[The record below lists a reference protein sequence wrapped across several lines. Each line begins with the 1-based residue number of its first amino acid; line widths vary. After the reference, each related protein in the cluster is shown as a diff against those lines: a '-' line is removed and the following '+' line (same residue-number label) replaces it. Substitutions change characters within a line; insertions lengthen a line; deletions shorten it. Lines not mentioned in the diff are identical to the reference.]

1 MGLKQKRATRDG
13 VSSSFLSPDQDR
25 RTKTKPLHIYMART
39 IGLSVLP
46 LLLLTIYL
54 AGSHIHGFQAERD
67 REAIERVEN
76 AASSLDHDLSARI
89 SALEV
94 LAVSPLL
101 DSPARI
107 RDFYRQAQGFHQ
119 RIGGHVILADLSLHM
134 VLNTQVPYGSAL
146 PALSEPEGLA
156 AAPAALATG
165 QPAVGDMFRDSIAR
179 QRFVAITVPVLREGQ
194 TVALLLNIVSVDWL
208 QQHLEAITL
217 PPDWSLML
225 RDSIGDVMA
234 QALSVDKNE
243 VISEKDAA
251 RQFASQMKWAPWTV
265 VLEIPRVAYFSSV
278 VKMAGTLAVAILT
291 LTLASMIGGRL
302 SSRRLSESII
312 SLAQNS
318 SGPPSTPAISEF
330 EAVRRILT
338 KTKAARDFSEK
349 TLKES
354 ESRYR
359 ELFEANPHPM
369 WVYDLEML
377 AFLAVNDSAI
387 NRYGYSREEFL
398 GMTIKD
404 IRPSGEVP
412 RLLENVRGVTEGIDD
427 AGAWWHIKKDGSAIL
442 VEITSHTLL
451 FSGRPA
457 ELVLAHD
464 ITDRKRHEDELKYLA
479 THDDLTGLANRA
491 LLLER
496 LNQAVSHARQSGQS
510 VALLLLDIDRFKV
523 VNESLGHD
531 FGDKL
536 LCEVGKRL
544 LQIVRGAN
552 TVARLGGD
560 EFIVLLTEISE
571 VDEIGLV
578 CSQILNRLAEPHRID
593 GREIILTASLGVSLF
608 PQDSDN
614 GPCLIRNADMAMYR
628 AKRGKGNDFA
638 YYSPEMDRRAAETL
652 ELEGALRNALEKTQF
667 CLYYQPQIDLVSGQI
682 ICCEALIRWHHPQR
696 GMVAPGDF
704 IPLAEET
711 GLIVPIGSW
720 VLQEACRQARQ
731 WQEQG
736 ACGVRV
742 AVNISGRQFGDPGF
756 VDKVRETLQK
766 SGLKPDL
773 LELEI
778 TESVA
783 MERVETTIQT
793 WMDLEALGV
802 SLSVDD
808 FGTGYSSL
816 SYLKQFPIH
825 SLKIDRS
832 FVRDIT
838 SNPNDAVIASSV
850 IALAHSM
857 GLKVVGEGIE
867 TREQLKL
874 LEEKKCDMGQGFLFS
889 RPVPFD
895 EILQFFN
902 VAKKHFN

>member
-1 MGLKQKRATRDG
+1 MNRA
-13 VSSSFLSPDQDR
+13 
-25 RTKTKPLHIYMART
+25 HW
-39 IGLSVLP
+39 
-46 LLLLTIYL
+46 
-54 AGSHIHGFQAERD
+54 
-67 REAIERVEN
+67 
-76 AASSLDHDLSARI
+76 
-89 SALEV
+89 
-94 LAVSPLL
+94 
-101 DSPARI
+101 
-107 RDFYRQAQGFHQ
+107 
-119 RIGGHVILADLSLHM
+119 
-134 VLNTQVPYGSAL
+134 
-146 PALSEPEGLA
+146 
-156 AAPAALATG
+156 
-165 QPAVGDMFRDSIAR
+165 
-179 QRFVAITVPVLREGQ
+179 
-194 TVALLLNIVSVDWL
+194 TVA
-208 QQHLEAITL
+208 
-217 PPDWSLML
+217 
-225 RDSIGDVMA
+225 
-234 QALSVDKNE
+234 
-243 VISEKDAA
+243 
-251 RQFASQMKWAPWTV
+251 
-265 VLEIPRVAYFSSV
+265 LEIPRRAYLASLL
-278 VKMAGTLAVAILT
+278 KMVGTMAVAILT
-291 LTLASMIGGRL
+291 VTLASMIGGRL
-302 SSRRLSESII
+302 SSRRLSQSIT
-312 SLAQNS
+312 SLAQDS
-318 SGPPSTPAISEF
+318 SGTTSTPAISEF
-330 EAVRRILT
+330 ETVRRILNRT
-338 KTKAARDFSEK
+338 KVARDLSEK

-354 ESRYR
+354 EARYR

-369 WVYDLEML
+369 WVYDLETL

-387 NRYGYSREEFL
+387 NRYGYSRAEFL

-404 IRPSGEVP
+404 IRPSDEVP
-412 RLLENVRGVTEGIDD
+412 RLLENVSGVTQGIDD
-427 AGAWWHIKKDGSAIL
+427 AGAWWHIKKDGSSIL

-451 FSGRPA
+451 FAGRPA

-491 LLLER
+491 LLLDC
-496 LNQAVSHARQSGQS
+496 LNQAVLRARQSGS
-510 VALLLLDIDRFKV
+510 IVAVLLLDIDRFKV

-536 LCEVGKRL
+536 LCEVSKRL
-544 LQIVRGAN
+544 VSIVGTSA

-560 EFIVLLTEISE
+560 EFIVLLSEISE

-578 CSQILNRLAEPHRID
+578 CTQILNRLAEPHRID
-593 GREIILTASLGVSLF
+593 DREIILTASLGVSLF
-608 PQDSDN
+608 PQDSDD

-652 ELEGALRNALEKTQF
+652 ELEGALRNALEKGEF
-667 CLYYQPQIDLVSGQI
+667 CLYYQPQIDLAAGEIV
-682 ICCEALIRWHHPQR
+682 CCEALIRWHHPQR
-696 GMVAPGDF
+696 GVVAPGDF

-711 GLIVPIGSW
+711 GLIVPLGAW

-756 VDKVRETLQK
+756 ADKVGNTLQETD
-766 SGLKPDL
+766 LRPDL

-783 MERVETTIQT
+783 MERVQTTIQT
-793 WMDLEALGV
+793 WMDLNALGV

-838 SNPNDAVIASSV
+838 HNPNDAVISSSV

-889 RPVPFD
+889 RPVPFN
-895 EILQFFN
+895 EILQIF
-902 VAKKHFN
+902 KKAGKHPS